1 MGRNPSTHMQTQA
14 LSPTGTRMA
23 VLLGNEA
30 TTHPPSGLS
39 TTNTYLL
46 HRSGSNE
53 LLYDA
58 RLLGQISLDGLY
70 VRAITLKAQHN
81 FDNLISKISPLPASN
96 SSSPA
101 TSQCSS
107 PSRRPFMMFSS
118 TTHNN
123 LQLLTRALILLI
135 KIKTNALLALC
146 LRPSVFFSQQVE

>member
-1 MGRNPSTHMQTQA
+1 MNDGRWDLSRRLSNNGHSPGAIIIFLDYGSKMGKNPSTHMQTQA

-70 VRAITLKAQHN
+70 VRAITLKA
-81 FDNLISKISPLPASN
+81 
-96 SSSPA
+96 
-101 TSQCSS
+101 
-107 PSRRPFMMFSS
+107 
-118 TTHNN
+118 
-123 LQLLTRALILLI
+123 
-135 KIKTNALLALC
+135 
-146 LRPSVFFSQQVE
+146 